1 MLKIILTFLFLQSSH
16 AIGGYQYA
24 TKAYVQMHQNQS
36 RYSRVI
42 SNFECN
48 QPFKLIKDH
57 GEFKEVSYA
66 AYKGFILSINLTS
79 AKNKN
84 CPQDKYSKFFEYL
97 SLDVSDMHYWGRL
110 QDLYVTGE
118 VNP

>member
-1 MLKIILTFLFLQSSH
+1 MRNIFLFCLFLQSSVY
-16 AIGGYQYA
+16 ARFLYA
-24 TKAYVQMHQNQS
+24 TKPYVQMHQNKS

-48 QPFKLIKDH
+48 QPFKMIKDH
-57 GEFKEVSYA
+57 GEFFEVSYA
-66 AYKGFILSINLTS
+66 AYKGFILRELVSS
-79 AKNKN
+79 SKAKD

-97 SLDVSDMHYWGRL
+97 QLDISDMHYWGRV
-110 QDLYVTGE
+110 QDLYIYGE

>member
-1 MLKIILTFLFLQSSH
+1 
-16 AIGGYQYA
+16 
-24 TKAYVQMHQNQS
+24 MHQNQS

-48 QPFKLIKDH
+48 QPFKLVKDH
-57 GEFKEVSYA
+57 GEFSEVSYA
-66 AYKGFILSINLTS
+66 AYKGFILSRNLIS
-79 AKNKN
+79 SKNKE